1 MAPMVTLYILA
12 GCVGVAAAL
21 FIVMILLSV
30 VRPPRLP
37 DLPSEPPPAPLQ
49 RVIRALT
56 PPPILPQLAH
66 ATPLPGPLPSAPT
79 KMLRVTAP
87 VTAPPMPPPA
97 PRPAP
102 PPPPPPPRAAVPVPP
117 VSLPIRPP
125 RAQRAP
131 LAYSPI
137 SMPRYPAKRSRWLRR
152 VVIGLLLT
160 SALASVAAIA
170 YPSLLDPMCDDYE
183 WFGADAASAARGQAQ
198 LAHDTICDWLGI

>member
-21 FIVMILLSV
+21 FVIMILLSV

-37 DLPSEPPPAPLQ
+37 DLRSEPPPPPLQ

-56 PPPILPQLAH
+56 PPPIVPQLAH

-79 KMLRVTAP
+79 KMLRVAAP
-87 VTAPPMPPPA
+87 VTAPPMPPPP
-97 PRPAP
+97 PRPAAPALP
-102 PPPPPPPRAAVPVPP
+102 PPPPP

-152 VVIGLLLT
+152 VVLGLFVT
-160 SALASVAAIA
+160 SALASVASIA
-170 YPSLLDPMCDDYE
+170 HPALLDPMCDDYE
-183 WFGADAASAARGQAQ
+183 WFGADAASAAREQAQ